1 MPQPRLIKA
10 LMLSFTL
17 AVAGG
22 VATDA
27 DAAKKK
33 PVRAP
38 VAPVQKQERLTPDG
52 QAPRA
57 ERYASIVIDFNSKTE
72 LYGRDADQLLYSAS
86 TTKIM
91 TAYLVFEAIKNNTLK
106 MDTMLDVS
114 ANALRQP
121 NTNMSLR
128 SGKQV
133 SVEDLLTGLLIHSAN
148 NASVV
153 LGEAVSGSES
163 AFVAKMNATAKA
175 KGWASMH
182 YVNPNGLPNPADRPN
197 EGGIPDKSNVTDPNN
212 KSTVRDMA
220 YLVQAVLKEYPQHAH
235 FFRTPTWKYNG
246 VPYRNTNKL
255 LGVYPGLDF
264 GKTGTINASRLNLA
278 VSAKQGDYR
287 IIAVNFGAQNSPQRT
302 NDMTQLLNFGFE
314 KLQNSNATFKL
325 RNTPTSAKKIADI
338 PDNKDAE
345 IEQLPKTPV
354 VIPALIAPPTA
365 TSAHVLPKP
374 VDVMRDV
381 SAGMLTPKANA
392 TLENPPLHQPPAPL
406 PEVPQNPALPVTP
419 TPSGLTIR
427 LKINP

>member
-17 AVAGG
+17 AVTGG
-22 VATDA
+22 VSTDA
-27 DAAKKK
+27 EAAKKK
-33 PVRAP
+33 PRRAP
-38 VAPVQKQERLTPDG
+38 VVQVQKQERLTPDG
-52 QAPRA
+52 QAARA
-57 ERYASIVIDFNSKTE
+57 ERYASIVIDFNTKAQ

-91 TAYLVFEAIKNNTLK
+91 TAYLVFEAIKNGDLTL
-106 MDTMLDVS
+106 DTKLDVS
-114 ANALRQP
+114 ANALSQP

-133 SVEDLLTGLLIHSAN
+133 TVEDALTGLLIHSAN

-153 LGEAVSGSES
+153 LAEAVSGSES

-175 KGWASMH
+175 KGWTSMH

-197 EGGIPDKSNVTDPNN
+197 EGGIPDKSNATDPNN

-220 YLVQAVLKEYPQHAH
+220 YLVQAVLKEYPHHAH

-287 IIAVNFGAQNSPQRT
+287 IIAVNFGAQNGPQRT
-302 NDMTQLLNFGFE
+302 NDMTQLLNYGFE
-314 KLQNSNATFKL
+314 KIQGTTETFKL
-325 RNTPTSAKKIADI
+325 RNTATAAKKIINDPA
-338 PDNKDAE
+338 
-345 IEQLPKTPV
+345 TPPV
-354 VIPALIAPPTA
+354 APPLISNQPVTTTSTTVKPADVA
-365 TSAHVLPKP
+365 TGLV
-374 VDVMRDV
+374 
-381 SAGMLTPKANA
+381 T
-392 TLENPPLHQPPAPL
+392 QPAID
-406 PEVPQNPALPVTP
+406 PALPGPQTAN
-419 TPSGLTIR
+419 GLTIR